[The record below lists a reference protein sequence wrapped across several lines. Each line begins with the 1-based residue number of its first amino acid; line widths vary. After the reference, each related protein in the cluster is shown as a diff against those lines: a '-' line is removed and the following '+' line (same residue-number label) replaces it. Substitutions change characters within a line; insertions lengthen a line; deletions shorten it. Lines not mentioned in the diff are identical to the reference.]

1 MAKKGLKVTNLC
13 RDKKIGVAAESL
25 NELLKKSCDKLMVC
39 GFYFIVSFV
48 I

>member
-1 MAKKGLKVTNLC
+1 MAKKGLKVTNLS

-39 GFYFIVSFV
+39 AFYFMVYLI
-48 I
+48 